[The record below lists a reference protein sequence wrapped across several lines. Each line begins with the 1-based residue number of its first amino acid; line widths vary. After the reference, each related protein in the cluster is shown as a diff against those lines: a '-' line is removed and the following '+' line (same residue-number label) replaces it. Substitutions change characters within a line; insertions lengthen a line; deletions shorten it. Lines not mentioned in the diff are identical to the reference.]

1 MLKHTSVGSST
12 PQVRN
17 PSSLRKFKYD
27 GSLDP
32 LLENLPFTFQIVKD
46 TCKAI
51 LENHTFYAW
60 KRPAHLRSHWLILTE
75 NGPAVVVDCRKNE
88 IKWSLKFPY
97 DKRQIQKLG
106 AIICECAFD
115 SHESTLWIW
124 DVVYYEKQDLWSNM
138 PYSKRWEIL
147 QTQIRPIIQENH
159 PLCDIRL
166 QYPTW
171 VSLQQIMSEQEE
183 PGFSIEFQP
192 EKNGQR
198 RFLWI
203 IPKKADTFHPANYH
217 ERKMIS
223 EVKPTVSHIQSQLYI
238 QPEQEQVQPQQSQ
251 QSQVQ
256 SKTKSQQG
264 LQKGILKKDIRSK
277 LPDTYK
283 VFSEENNDLGLAAI
297 KSIELSI
304 QLRKAF
310 QNAESCPVEIKWYEP
325 FQKYEVLRIL

>member
-17 PSSLRKFKYD
+17 GSSLHKFKYN
-27 GSLDP
+27 GELDS
-32 LLENLPFTFQIVKD
+32 LLEGLPFTFQIVKE
-46 TCKAI
+46 TCKNI

-60 KRPAHLRSHWLILTE
+60 KRPAHLRSHWLFLTE
-75 NGPAVVVDCRKNE
+75 KGPAIVVDSRNIE

-106 AIICECAFD
+106 TIICECAFD
-115 SHESTLWIW
+115 SHDSTLWIW
-124 DVVYYEKQDLWSNM
+124 DILYYEKQDLWSNM

-147 QTQIRPIIQENH
+147 QKQLRPIIQENH
-159 PLCDIRL
+159 PLCDIHV

-171 VSLQQIMSEQEE
+171 TSLQQIMTEHEE

-203 IPKKADTFHPANYH
+203 IPKKIDTFHPANYH

-223 EVKPTVSHIQSQLYI
+223 EQCQDTKPQDTK
-238 QPEQEQVQPQQSQ
+238 PQDTKPQDTKP
-251 QSQVQ
+251 Q
-256 SKTKSQQG
+256 SKVIQV
-264 LQKGILKKDIRSK
+264 GILRKDMRSK

-283 VFSEENNDLGLAAI
+283 VFSKENKDLGLAAI
-297 KSIELSI
+297 KSIDLSI
-304 QLRKAF
+304 HLRKLF
-310 QNAESCPVEIKWYEP
+310 QNAELYNVEIKWYEP